1 MAENRSLPSTTFLA
15 DPERI
20 ETYLHDRKSE
30 EPIIVNMKGGDGGFE
45 NVLSIHMTP
54 ECALRIIAELQRAT
68 MGAGV
73 CADCGIYKPLSGDI
87 HCIDCDKKLERAHEE
102 EQDSQVHNPFPPQ
115 SVVKPSLEA
124 RGWTRQDEGKER

>member
-1 MAENRSLPSTTFLA
+1 MNENRSLAPCAFLTAPSL
-15 DPERI
+15 I
-20 ETYLHDRKSE
+20 EASLHECHSD
-30 EPIIVNMKGGDGGFE
+30 EPI
-45 NVLSIHMTP
+45 VLTCVGEHHETAVAIHMSP

-102 EQDSQVHNPFPPQ
+102 E
-115 SVVKPSLEA
+115 
-124 RGWTRQDEGKER
+124 ER